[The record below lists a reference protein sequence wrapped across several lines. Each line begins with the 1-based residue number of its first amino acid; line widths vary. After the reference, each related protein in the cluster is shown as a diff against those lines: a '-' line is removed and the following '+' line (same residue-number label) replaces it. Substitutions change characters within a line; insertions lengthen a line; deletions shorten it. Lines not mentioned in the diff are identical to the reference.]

1 MHIEKFKCNQISAI
15 LGHLKREHI
24 HYNNENVDLSK
35 TDNNVCYL
43 KRDMEY
49 FNKRMSELYVYG
61 GWNEKHKAKYNAMA
75 SIVVHC
81 PKGIDSNVFFSMM
94 NDVLC
99 KKYGDENVLCSIVH
113 KDEKRDHM
121 HFSFIPVVYNEKK
134 KQYQL
139 SYEKC
144 LAHDFKTFH
153 SDIEK
158 ALKEEFG
165 IDIKL
170 HDEENQNKFY
180 FDKIE
185 DYKKYKEH
193 EENLKNIITNKEIQI
208 KTIEDEIILLQQ
220 QSNQKES
227 EINIQIENKQKEL
240 EEIKQ
245 MVEECKNIKIP
256 DIIKNTW
263 SDKKEKESLRKKYNE
278 LYNYAVSL
286 EKQNNALLKEKEKI
300 DCMNQL
306 ENEVFEINDSKYIVK
321 LLQNLKELEPDT
333 FEHIK
338 YDMTVKEPTLQNK
351 ILGYQLERAIELKHT
366 VPQTLDYSKK
376 HDEI

>member
-35 TDNNVCYL
+35 SNNNVCFL

-75 SIVVHC
+75 SIAVHC
-81 PKGIDSNVFFSMM
+81 PKGIDSEVFFSMM

-165 IDIKL
+165 IDVKL
-170 HDEENQNKFY
+170 HEEENQNKFY

-185 DYKKYKEH
+185 DYKKYKDI
-193 EENLKNIITNKEIQI
+193 EESLKNIINNNEIQI
-208 KTIEDEIILLQQ
+208 KTMSNELETISKEIVA
-220 QSNQKES
+220 
-227 EINIQIENKQKEL
+227 KQNEL
-240 EEIKQ
+240 EEINQ
-245 MVEECKNIKIP
+245 MSYLDTIKYNGYKNKKEIEECKQKIM
-256 DIIKNTW
+256 DLQHDLQIAYRYKA
-263 SDKKEKESLRKKYNE
+263 EY
-278 LYNYAVSL
+278 
-286 EKQNNALLKEKEKI
+286 EKI
-300 DCMNQL
+300 KDEA
-306 ENEVFEINDSKYIVK
+306 ENMKKINAIMEINDSAYNVQILENFKMLYPDMYKVLKYNSKTHEKTLNNIIDEYSK
-321 LLQNLKELEPDT
+321 NRELELA
-333 FEHIK
+333 HKVIK
-338 YDMTVKEPTLQNK
+338 KMDSMDNE
-351 ILGYQLERAIELKHT
+351 ER
-366 VPQTLDYSKK
+366 
-376 HDEI
+376 

>member
-35 TDNNVCYL
+35 SNNNVCFL

-75 SIVVHC
+75 SIAVHC

-185 DYKKYKEH
+185 DYKKYKDI
-193 EENLKNIITNKEIQI
+193 EESLKNIINNNEIQI
-208 KTIEDEIILLQQ
+208 KTMSNELETISKEIVA
-220 QSNQKES
+220 
-227 EINIQIENKQKEL
+227 KQNEL
-240 EEIKQ
+240 EETKQ
-245 MVEECKNIKIP
+245 MIEECKNIKIP
-256 DIIKNTW
+256 DIIKNAW
-263 SDKKEKESLRKKYNE
+263 FDKKDKEESKQKIMDLQHDLQIAYRYKAEYEKIKNEAENMKKINAIMEIDDSAYNVQILENFKMLYPDMYKVLKYNSKSHVKK
-278 LYNYAVSL
+278 LDSV
-286 EKQNNALLKEKEKI
+286 I
-300 DCMNQL
+300 D
-306 ENEVFEINDSKYIVK
+306 EYSK
-321 LLQNLKELEPDT
+321 NRELE
-333 FEHIK
+333 
-338 YDMTVKEPTLQNK
+338 L
-351 ILGYQLERAIELKHT
+351 AHT
-366 VPQTLDYSKK
+366 VNKK
-376 HDEI
+376 MDSMDNEER